1 MQTLSSSASVL
12 NSFALLLSRSK
23 RQTDDETFYTLHER
37 AGNRY
42 RKTLDGSYGRRIRSG
57 YPYACLGRSGTRT
70 GFSCRHAKLHG
81 HGFQNMELT
90 KQIATIFN
98 SRLIRFYYG
107 RDLLGIEIGAAAKM
121 SLASLPVCSMA
132 TITAAL
138 KELSWPGELTKFPNS
153 SLLWEVP
160 I

>member
-1 MQTLSSSASVL
+1 MKGLEIGTGKRLTAVMEEELGPDIRTLVWVGPGHVQDFLAGMPNCMVMAS
-12 NSFALLLSRSK
+12 K
-23 RQTDDETFYTLHER
+23 
-37 AGNRY
+37 
-42 RKTLDGSYGRRIRSG
+42 
-57 YPYACLGRSGTRT
+57 
-70 GFSCRHAKLHG
+70 
-81 HGFQNMELT
+81 NMELT

-132 TITAAL
+132 TITAVL

-153 SLLWEVP
+153 SLPWEVP